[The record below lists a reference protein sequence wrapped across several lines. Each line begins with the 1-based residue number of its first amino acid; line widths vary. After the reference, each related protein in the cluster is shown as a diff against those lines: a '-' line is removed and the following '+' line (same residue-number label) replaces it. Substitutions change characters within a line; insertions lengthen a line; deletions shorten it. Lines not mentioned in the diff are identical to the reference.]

1 MKTVSANVR
10 IERAEAGAG
19 RGEGGKRGKWETGKE
34 DKDEGRMVQGRN
46 GVRPAFKNRTIGQTG
61 EQATLPQ
68 CNATSWLS
76 QLTMSWAARTN
87 RTSNSPTITL
97 LWRI

>member
-68 CNATSWLS
+68 CNKLAL
-76 QLTMSWAARTN
+76 
-87 RTSNSPTITL
+87 PTDNVL
-97 LWRI
+97 GCSH

>member
-19 RGEGGKRGKWETGKE
+19 GRGANVANGKRARRTRTRGEWCKDGMVSGRLLRIGRSDKQANKR
-34 DKDEGRMVQGRN
+34 RC
-46 GVRPAFKNRTIGQTG
+46 
-61 EQATLPQ
+61 L
-68 CNATSWLS
+68 NATSWLS